1 MCMHHAHRPIS
12 DANSA
17 DENQQDPQ
25 PKAFQNY
32 LQKHYLFLLYPF
44 SSRYS
49 GCSFKYGSLS
59 PQMA

>member
-1 MCMHHAHRPIS
+1 MCMRHAHRALS
-12 DANSA
+12 DAHCA
-17 DENQQDPQ
+17 DENQQSPQ
-25 PKAFQNY
+25 SKTFQNY